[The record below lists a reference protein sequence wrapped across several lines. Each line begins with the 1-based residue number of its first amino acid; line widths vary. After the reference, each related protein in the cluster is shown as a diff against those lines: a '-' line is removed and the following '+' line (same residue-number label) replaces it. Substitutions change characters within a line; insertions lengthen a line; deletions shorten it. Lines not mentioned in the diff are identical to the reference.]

1 MPKTYLI
8 IGASR
13 GIGLEFVR
21 QLLARGDQVIA
32 AVRDPYKAN
41 DLYQLSSGMMSR
53 PGALVIYQCDVTRED
68 SIDVSALHPFL
79 ITVDRERS
87 ELAEEGE
94 DGKVARKVW
103 N

>member
-8 IGASR
+8 VGASR

-41 DLYQLSSGMMSR
+41 DLYQLSAGIR

-68 SIDVSALHPFL
+68 SIDVS
-79 ITVDRERS
+79 TCV
-87 ELAEEGE
+87 
-94 DGKVARKVW
+94 
-103 N
+103 